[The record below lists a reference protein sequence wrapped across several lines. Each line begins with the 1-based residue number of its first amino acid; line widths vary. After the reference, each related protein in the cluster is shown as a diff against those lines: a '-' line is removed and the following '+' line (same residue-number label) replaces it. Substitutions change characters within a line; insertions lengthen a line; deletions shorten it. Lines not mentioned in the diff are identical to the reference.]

1 MQLKWCI
8 SWHLQHVRPEG
19 IRIFTGLDV
28 QVGSQHWDHHRQIHC
43 GIKIR
48 KKTTLRYKQL
58 CLLPPRKC
66 IYREMENRLACQ
78 SLSSTPD
85 SHCKWRWP
93 RPWTGRACRWDRR
106 TPRRGPE
113 HFQNPPLRPGAG
125 SACAPSQHPA
135 PAAQETAW
143 RARTTQGET
152 TEVCW
157 INKEISLRF
166 NLFT

>member
-1 MQLKWCI
+1 MFALKAFVF
-8 SWHLQHVRPEG
+8 LQA
-19 IRIFTGLDV
+19 
-28 QVGSQHWDHHRQIHC
+28 SMCKWDLSTEIITDRSTVLWRSE
-43 GIKIR
+43 KS
-48 KKTTLRYKQL
+48 TLRYKQL